1 MRIRLDL
8 NNEVFQR
15 QWFDLEKP
23 HRISLLEALAKLASL
38 SWDDLYK
45 SKGFRWELIQS
56 RRGPDWAR
64 LHSLRITKGFRAVTL
79 REGEFLVMLTL
90 HPDHDSAYE

>member
-15 QWFDLEKP
+15 QWFDLEKFQ
-23 HRISLLEALAKLASL
+23 RISVLDALAKLASL

-45 SKGFRWELIQS
+45 SKGLRWGLIQS
-56 RRGPDWAR
+56 RSGPGGAR
-64 LHSLRITKGFRAVTL
+64 LYSLRITKGFRAVAL
-79 REGEFLVMLTL
+79 REGDFLVMLTL
-90 HPDHDSAYE
+90 HSDHDSAY